1 MSAARRHASSSIGAL
16 AVAAGLVAPLTA
28 AASESL
34 AEPLPNKEHAM
45 ESAKR
50 RAPVAKPV
58 VAKGIRYEQMRRPEE
73 HGFTQSGGVIAAV
86 DAKTDKIL
94 WCVQLYKTAFDSAEE
109 KDAQEVYVKELALD
123 KSGHAL
129 LATDERKRV
138 WSVDLATHA
147 VTQVGGPTPS

>member
-1 MSAARRHASSSIGAL
+1 VIAPIRRTPHSVAAL
-16 AVAAGLVAPLTA
+16 AVAVEVAASLTA
-28 AASESL
+28 SAGESL
-34 AEPLPNKEHAM
+34 AEPAPKKEHAM

-58 VAKGIRYEQMRRPEE
+58 VAKGIRYEQMRRPQE
-73 HGFTQSGGVIAAV
+73 HGFTQGGGVIAAV
-86 DAKTDKIL
+86 DVKTDKIL
-94 WCVQLYKTAFDSAEE
+94 WSVQLYGTDFDSAEE

-147 VTQVGGPTPS
+147 VTQLGAAARS

>member
-1 MSAARRHASSSIGAL
+1 MPAKTPR
-16 AVAAGLVAPLTA
+16 
-28 AASESL
+28 E
-34 AEPLPNKEHAM
+34 KEHIM

-50 RAPVAKPV
+50 RPPVAKPV

-86 DAKTDKIL
+86 DTRTDKIL
-94 WCVQLYKTAFDSAEE
+94 WTVQLYKTEFDRAEE
-109 KDAQEVYVKELALD
+109 RDAQEIYVKELALD

-138 WSVDLATHA
+138 WSVDLVTHA
-147 VTQVGGPTPS
+147 VTAAGTRR

>member
-1 MSAARRHASSSIGAL
+1 MTRLAGRTLAPFAFAL
-16 AVAAGLVAPLTA
+16 AACTMA
-28 AASESL
+28 AAPPPANGADTES
-34 AEPLPNKEHAM
+34 APRKEPAM

-58 VAKGIRYEQMRRPEE
+58 VAKGIRYEQLLRAKD
-73 HGFTQSGGVIAAV
+73 HGFAQSGGVIAAI
-86 DAKTDKIL
+86 DAKAEKIL
-94 WCVQLYKTAFDSAEE
+94 WTVQLYQVAVDPSEE
-109 KDAQEVYVKELALD
+109 LDVQEVYVKELALD

-147 VTQVGGPTPS
+147 VTQVGGPGSAQ

>member
-1 MSAARRHASSSIGAL
+1 MTVPSRRAPLAIAAL
-16 AVAAGLVAPLTA
+16 AIAGCLVADVPVFA
-28 AASESL
+28 DESS
-34 AEPLPNKEHAM
+34 AESVPKKEHSM

-58 VAKGIRYEQMRRPEE
+58 VAKGIRYEQMRRAKD

-86 DAKTDKIL
+86 EEKTDKIL
-94 WCVQLYKTAFDSAEE
+94 WTVQLYKTEYDSAEE
-109 KDAQEVYVKELALD
+109 QDAQEVYVKELKLD

-129 LATDERKRV
+129 LATDEHDRV

-147 VTQVGGPTPS
+147 VTQVNAGH